1 MSETQSGKVRLPD
14 LSATAYQHGA
24 DHVPPVLRDS
34 NYYALDPNMRVRL
47 RMYLDATEFA
57 WADEMLDEWGAL
69 CGGRIAELSY
79 TANKH
84 TPELVQFNEQGSRVD
99 EIHFH
104 PSYTE
109 MAREAYG
116 FGLAQ
121 MNHLPEFL
129 GLARTPSRV
138 VKAMAGVLFSAAE
151 QGLYCPVFMT
161 DCLIATLRTYADDP
175 VKEKYLPRFLSLDPN
190 NYYQGAQF
198 MTEKF
203 GGSDVGATD
212 SRAVLENGVWRLY
225 GDKWF
230 CSNANFDL
238 ACTLARHDDAI
249 AGTSGL
255 GMFVFP
261 RVLEDGQRNHFRI
274 NRIKEKLGTRSMASG
289 EITLDGTVA
298 YLVGPLEQG
307 FKVMAAMLNGSRLG
321 TATMA
326 TGSMRR
332 AVMEAVHFARHRQTW
347 GESIYHHGMVKR
359 MLVDA
364 YAETEGASAL
374 LAYAYHLYDRHDQ
387 NPTDPS
393 LSATLRMVTALT
405 KYNNSA
411 VGVDV
416 ASECLQVQGGV
427 GYIEDRVSSRL
438 YRDALVHPIW
448 EGTTNM
454 LMLDILRAVQKIDA
468 DEMLKGEME
477 MMEQHLARNQTRA
490 IFAPLRAR
498 ANTVLAELRESLAES
513 QVRREYSA
521 YHRCR
526 ELATAVIGMV
536 LLKEADFR
544 LTQDDDP
551 GGVDLA
557 KAYLWKHR
565 PDMMRE
571 IYSDDDR
578 IETSLAVTDGLF
590 VSAQT

>member
-1 MSETQSGKVRLPD
+1 MDEAQTGKVRLPD

-24 DHVPPVLRDS
+24 DHVPSVLREA

-57 WADEMLDEWGAL
+57 WADELLDEWGAL
-69 CGGRIAELSY
+69 CGSRIAELSY
-79 TANKH
+79 IANKH

-104 PSYTE
+104 PSYAE

-121 MNHLPEFL
+121 MNHLPEFR

-161 DCLIATLRTYADDP
+161 DCLIATLRNYADNSL
-175 VKEKYLPRFLSLDPN
+175 KERYLPRFLSLDPD

-212 SRAVLENGVWRLY
+212 SRAVLKNGVWHLY

-249 AGTSGL
+249 AGTGGL

-274 NRIKEKLGTRSMASG
+274 NRIKDKLGTRSMASG
-289 EITLDGTVA
+289 EITLDGAVA
-298 YLVGPLEQG
+298 YLIGPLEQG

-347 GESIYHHGMVKR
+347 GKDIYHHGMVKR

-387 NPTDPS
+387 DSTDTK
-393 LSATLRMVTALT
+393 LSAALRIATALT

-411 VGVDV
+411 VGVEV
-416 ASECLQVQGGV
+416 AAECLQVHGGV

-454 LMLDILRAVQKIDA
+454 LMLDVLRAVHKIDA
-468 DEMLKGEME
+468 DQMLKGEME
-477 MMEQHLARNQTRA
+477 SMEQQLTRNQTRA
-490 IFAPLRAR
+490 IFTPLRVR
-498 ANTVLAELRESLAES
+498 ADRVLAELRESLAEP
-513 QVRREYSA
+513 QVQREYFA

-526 ELATAVIGMV
+526 ELATAVIGMI
-536 LLKEADFR
+536 LLSEADFR
-544 LTQDDDP
+544 LTQDENP
-551 GGVDLA
+551 GGVDIA
-557 KAYLWKHR
+557 KAFLWKHR

-571 IYSDDDR
+571 ICADDDR
-578 IETSLAVTDGLF
+578 IETALAVTDGLF
-590 VSAQT
+590 A